1 LRKSAERPAKNPP
14 FFGSFSKIG
23 LCVVIVAVVYK
34 ELHFVCAKA
43 LYRVNF
49 IYLLNVQNIK
59 FEDITEI

>member
-1 LRKSAERPAKNPP
+1 M
-14 FFGSFSKIG
+14 
-23 LCVVIVAVVYK
+23 VIVAVVYK